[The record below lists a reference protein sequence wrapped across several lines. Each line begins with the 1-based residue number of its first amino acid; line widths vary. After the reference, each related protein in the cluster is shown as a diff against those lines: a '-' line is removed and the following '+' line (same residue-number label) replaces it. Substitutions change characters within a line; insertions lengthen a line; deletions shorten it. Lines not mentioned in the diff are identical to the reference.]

1 MRSKHLLKVLT
12 LELKSNDLK
21 TYSVRSRGRRGD
33 FLEQVSASFVVLIKY
48 LLRLGLS
55 LLGVDVEHSELPLLL
70 LDRGSEA
77 VDFVR
82 GRLGGGFGLD
92 SAAGF
97 LLQFSLKS

>member
-1 MRSKHLLKVLT
+1 MIAPSSAMHAPAPLAYHHPHAMDAVHALQ
-12 LELKSNDLK
+12 
-21 TYSVRSRGRRGD
+21 SVRYQLRRGLAQLPEWPIAQLD
-33 FLEQVSASFVVLIKY
+33 D
-48 LLRLGLS
+48 LRVHRLA
-55 LLGVDVEHSELPLLL
+55 LPLLL